1 MKLMRMMCPQCGATM
16 DFNEDHTKAICS
28 YCGCEMYVEE
38 ECSSEEAY
46 EIRRQNRINQ
56 QIEELEH
63 IAKCIPK
70 EQKARAQVN
79 EAERKRKAAKESVEN
94 LMKQHKGMPFGVVIA
109 ALLSIWIGAYIDIG
123 ILSKVLWVFLTI
135 GGAAAVFYLMKF
147 RYEREL
153 PQLEAAALDAEEN
166 LKRKR
171 QSLQDIRD
179 QYDISVLPKN
189 LQDLKAIQYVIK
201 MLRSGRAQNISA
213 AEILYEEYLEREN
226 LHSQL
231 ELQRQQMKE
240 LQKSVQNG
248 KKGLSVSGNSE
259 ADSSVDGADVLGTA
273 AAVGGAFIVGAK
285 VMKEIGKHL

>member
-1 MKLMRMMCPQCGATM
+1 MKFMKMKCPQCGAAM
-16 DFNEDHTKAICS
+16 EFNETHTKAVCD
-28 YCGCEMYVEE
+28 YCGCEMYVDD

-63 IAKCIPK
+63 IARCIPK
-70 EQKARAQVN
+70 EQKALALVH
-79 EAERKRKAAKESVEN
+79 EADSKLKTAREDEDN
-94 LMKQHKGMPFGVVIA
+94 LVKQHKGMPFGVVIA
-109 ALLSIWIGAYIDIG
+109 ALISIWMGAYVDIG

-135 GGAAAVFYLMKF
+135 GIATGVFYLERFQFERKF
-147 RYEREL
+147 
-153 PQLEAAALDAEEN
+153 PQLEDAVQTAEEN
-166 LKRKR
+166 LKRRRK
-171 QSLQDIRD
+171 SLQDIRR
-179 QYDISVLPKN
+179 QYDLTILPEN

-226 LHSQL
+226 LQSQL
-231 ELQRQQMKE
+231 ELQRQQMNN
-240 LQKSVQNG
+240 LQKSLQNG
-248 KKGLSVSGNSE
+248 KKGVAASANTVE
-259 ADSSVDGADVLGTA
+259 DSSDDAADILGTA

>member
-1 MKLMRMMCPQCGATM
+1 M
-16 DFNEDHTKAICS
+16 
-28 YCGCEMYVEE
+28 
-38 ECSSEEAY
+38 
-46 EIRRQNRINQ
+46 
-56 QIEELEH
+56 
-63 IAKCIPK
+63 
-70 EQKARAQVN
+70 
-79 EAERKRKAAKESVEN
+79 
-94 LMKQHKGMPFGVVIA
+94 
-109 ALLSIWIGAYIDIG
+109 
-123 ILSKVLWVFLTI
+123 FLTI